1 MQVQMLSASRLSDTA
16 HSRPK
21 VPDGWTDDGARA
33 IARRH
38 EKETDAMLGQFG
50 KAGEKVYNLAS
61 YRVARIEGW
70 F

>member
-1 MQVQMLSASRLSDTA
+1 MPYQTLSASPSTGMA

-21 VPDGWTDDGARA
+21 VPDGWIDDGARA
-33 IARRH
+33 IARRQ
-38 EKETDAMLGQFG
+38 EKETDAMLEQFG
-50 KAGEKVYNLAS
+50 EAGAKVYNLAS

>member
-1 MQVQMLSASRLSDTA
+1 MQVQTLSANGSTAMA

-21 VPDGWTDDGARA
+21 VPEGWIDNGARA
-33 IARRH
+33 IARRQ
-38 EKETDAMLGQFG
+38 ERDTDAMLEQY
-50 KAGEKVYNLAS
+50 GEAAAKVYNLAS